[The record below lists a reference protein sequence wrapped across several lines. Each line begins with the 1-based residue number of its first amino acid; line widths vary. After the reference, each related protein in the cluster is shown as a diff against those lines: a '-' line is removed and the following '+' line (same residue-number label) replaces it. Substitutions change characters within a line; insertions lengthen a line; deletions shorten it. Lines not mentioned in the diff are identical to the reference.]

1 MNLQYLKM
9 DLEKHQRKK
18 IVKYIEKDKYLKLK
32 KYIKD
37 KSVGLNEII
46 TKNGEKML
54 HVACKEGAVDCLA
67 FLLKIGA
74 DARLVDKKG
83 NLPIHLAL
91 KFCIENYSRSYES
104 DLVSVLLTYCSGI
117 IKQKNFVG
125 VSVQELLD
133 RLEKVKRKDMFY
145 KNKVEKPIVI
155 DSDSD
160 EEDSEKVW
168 KNKLKDECDYE
179 FEESMGKYEVD
190 NSYAGNQ
197 HESFDDWADR
207 IYNAFSGRRKALYA
221 KPKKDDEPSGSKKP
235 KLTLDPNKLAY
246 IQLKENHEKKKYQKM
261 CQKIFFSE
269 EKIGREDIPLKDMDV
284 GKIIDILLDDVKDKS
299 KEEIKNKIREEV
311 RRWHP
316 DKFMQK
322 IGERIVE
329 NEKSQVMDSVKAIAQ
344 ALNSYGK

>member
-1 MNLQYLKM
+1 M

-37 KSVGLNEII
+37 KSVNLNEII

-54 HVACKEGAVDCLA
+54 HLACREGSVDCLA

-74 DARLVDKKG
+74 DPRLVDKKG

-91 KFCIENYSRSYES
+91 NFCIKNYSRSYES

-117 IKQKNFVG
+117 IKQKNFGG

-133 RLEKVKRKDMFY
+133 KLDKVKRKDMFY
-145 KNKVEKPIVI
+145 KDKVEKPIVI

-160 EEDSEKVW
+160 EDDSEKVW
-168 KNKLKDECDYE
+168 NKKLKDECDYE
-179 FEESMGKYEVD
+179 FEENMGKFECD
-190 NSYAGNQ
+190 NSYSGNSQ
-197 HESFDDWADR
+197 QQESFDDWADR
-207 IYNAFSGRRKALYA
+207 IYSAFSGRRKALYA
-221 KPKKDDEPSGSKKP
+221 KPKQDNENQPSGSKKP

-246 IQLKENHEKKKYQKM
+246 IQLKENNEKKKYQKM
-261 CQKIFFSE
+261 CRKIFESE
-269 EKIGREDIPLKDMDV
+269 DEIGRDDIPLKNLDIS
-284 GKIIDILLDDVKDKS
+284 KIIDILLDDVKDKS

-316 DKFMQK
+316 DKFLQK

-329 NEKSQVMDSVKAIAQ
+329 NEKSDVMDSVKAIAQ